1 MNLINE
7 DRGEKVDTDEVMRQ
21 IDLLEDK
28 IEQLIERNQSLAREN
43 FELKQKKSDLEVALE
58 EKTEAENNFSQQKA
72 LIRSKIDH
80 MLERL
85 NQASEQ
91 SGNE

>member
-1 MNLINE
+1 M
-7 DRGEKVDTDEVMRQ
+7 DTDEVMRQ
-21 IDLLEDK
+21 FDLLEGRIERL
-28 IEQLIERNQSLAREN
+28 IEQNKSLARDN
-43 FELKQKKSDLEVALE
+43 FGLKQKITDLEAVLE

-91 SGNE
+91 AGSEAGEQHQ

>member
-1 MNLINE
+1 MNRINE

-21 IDLLEDK
+21 FDLLEGRIERL
-28 IEQLIERNQSLAREN
+28 IEQNKSLARDN
-43 FELKQKKSDLEVALE
+43 FGLKQKITDLEAVLE

>member
-1 MNLINE
+1 MNLINV
-7 DRGEKVDTDEVMRQ
+7 DRGEKVDTNEVMRQ
-21 IDLLEDK
+21 FDLLEDK
-28 IEQLIERNQSLAREN
+28 IEQLIEQNKSLTKDN
-43 FELKQKKSDLEVALE
+43 FELKQKKSDLEAVLE
-58 EKTEAENNFSQQKA
+58 EKTEAENNFSQQKT